1 MGGGYSPEIK
11 TIIEAHANTFRAAK
25 SIFLKNWIAIK
36 AFLNRYYHLWILKNA
51 RTSLTEIR
59 AFKITLFS

>member
-25 SIFLKNWIAIK
+25 SIFLKNWIK
-36 AFLNRYYHLWILKNA
+36 AR
-51 RTSLTEIR
+51 S
-59 AFKITLFS
+59 